1 MVLVV
6 NKDTQDK
13 LKDIFKE
20 DEIVHTLKCKEGT
33 RLASFMNQNNN
44 KNEQLKCITDETA
57 SIVLYGENML
67 IESAATNALLYLTF
81 SITSNSYIIFF
92 K

>member
-44 KNEQLKCITDETA
+44 KNEQLKCITDEAA

-81 SITSNSYIIFF
+81 SEF
-92 K
+92 KDSLLIE

>member
-1 MVLVV
+1 MVLIV

-13 LKDIFKE
+13 LKDILKE
-20 DEIVHTLKCKEGT
+20 DEIVHILKCKEGT

-44 KNEQLKCITDETA
+44 KNEQLKCITDEAA

-81 SITSNSYIIFF
+81 SEF
-92 K
+92 KDSLLIE